1 MSSFT
6 KNFIVMKKILYL
18 TITSLIGMFSLSACN
33 NEIPIQQQQ
42 HLQENDSAH
51 ELSSEQQQ
59 PQEDSPVTE
68 LSQNSTDQLL
78 FYCQTEN
85 RKRIEL
91 YDLGDT
97 IRYSFGPDNDP
108 EIVLD
113 VPRDQASTYQ
123 WAGVGR
129 SMYYSVDIPNANTVY
144 TVFIS
149 EDRLSEERPV
159 TGGVDVSVDNEYV
172 ATVNCA
178 DDDIISNLM
187 GVDLQPSD

>member
-1 MSSFT
+1 
-6 KNFIVMKKILYL
+6 
-18 TITSLIGMFSLSACN
+18 MFSLSACN

-97 IRYSFGPDNDP
+97 IRYSFGPEDDP

-178 DDDIISNLM
+178 DEDIISNLM

>member
-1 MSSFT
+1 MI
-6 KNFIVMKKILYL
+6 KNFLYL
-18 TITSLIGMFSLSACN
+18 KITSLIGIVSLFACN
-33 NEIPIQQQQ
+33 NEVSLQQQQ
-42 HLQENDSAH
+42 PLQENGSAN
-51 ELSSEQQQ
+51 ELSSEQQ
-59 PQEDSPVTE
+59 PSQEDSSVTD
-68 LSQNSTDQLL
+68 LSQNSSDHVL

-85 RKRIEL
+85 GKLIEL

-97 IRYSFGPDNDP
+97 IRYSFGPEDDP

-113 VPRDQASTYQ
+113 APRDQASTYQ

-129 SMYYSVDIPNANTVY
+129 SIYYSVDIPNANTVY

-178 DDDIISNLM
+178 NEDIISNLM